1 MNNQYYNQI
10 VGIFLNN
17 VSKNSF
23 HERLPLSSYLNLT
36 LHTVQNNIKQK
47 IKYLLVPLQ

>member
-1 MNNQYYNQI
+1 M

-17 VSKNSF
+17 VSKKSF

-36 LHTVQNNIKQK
+36 SHTVQNDIKQK
-47 IKYLLVPLQ
+47 RNTY